1 MKVILKKAIEDLGES
16 GQVVS
21 VKPGYARNYLLPQG
35 FAYEASEANLQR
47 IEEEQKAA
55 EERERRDYLEGR
67 RRLSRLE
74 AVSIEFRA
82 RASEEGRLFGSIS
95 VSDIVDRLNE
105 IPIDFEVERK
115 QVLLEEPLKEVGIH
129 QVVVCLIND
138 VETQIEVRIEPEES

>member
-47 IEEEQKAA
+47 IEEEQKAT

-74 AVSIEFRA
+74 A
-82 RASEEGRLFGSIS
+82 GL
-95 VSDIVDRLNE
+95 
-105 IPIDFEVERK
+105 
-115 QVLLEEPLKEVGIH
+115 H
-129 QVVVCLIND
+129 
-138 VETQIEVRIEPEES
+138 

>member
-47 IEEEQKAA
+47 IEEEQKAT

-95 VSDIVDRLNE
+95 ASDIVDRLNA
-105 IPIDFEVERK
+105 IPVDFEVERK
-115 QVLLEEPLKEVGIH
+115 QVLMEEPLKEVGIH
-129 QVVVCLIND
+129 QVVVRLMKD
-138 VETQIEVRIEPEES
+138 VETQIEIRIEPEES

>member
-35 FAYEASEANLQR
+35 FAYEASKANLQR
-47 IEEEQKAA
+47 IEDEQKAA

-129 QVVVCLIND
+129 QVVVRLMKD

>member
-35 FAYEASEANLQR
+35 FAYEASKANLQR
-47 IEEEQKAA
+47 IEDEQKAA

-129 QVVVCLIND
+129 QVVVRLIND